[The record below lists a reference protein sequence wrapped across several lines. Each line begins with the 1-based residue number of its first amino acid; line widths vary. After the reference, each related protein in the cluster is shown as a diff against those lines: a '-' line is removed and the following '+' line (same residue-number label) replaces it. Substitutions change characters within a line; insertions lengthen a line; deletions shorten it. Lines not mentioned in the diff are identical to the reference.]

1 MDQEAASALAKSL
14 VLLGMRNTSI
24 EDIHAGTEPFSEIG
38 DYSDVK
44 VVTPKG
50 EIPWNEVS
58 RISNNEM
65 RTLMKE
71 AVNKVYTIL
80 LRLEDPA
87 FVERMEEMMRCMT
100 CQWDDPENLT
110 TWFTG
115 NGGKAYS
122 SIRKPS

>member
-1 MDQEAASALAKSL
+1 MQKEAAALLAKTIAL
-14 VLLGMRNTSI
+14 CAFRNTFL
-24 EDIHAGTEPFSEIG
+24 EDIHAGTEPFSEAG

-44 VVTPKG
+44 VVTPRG
-50 EIPWNEVS
+50 EIPWAEVS
-58 RISNNEM
+58 RINNDEM